1 MEVGQSQ
8 TWILALSKRLITFLG
23 PCTSVLPIFSWF
35 LANFASCTF
44 IFWLKTVYIWISV
57 LRFDCFSAV
66 KCGRL
71 RKPSF
76 GAIYP
81 ENCAQRKMPFGQRCA
96 FACQP
101 GFRLTGPSLRECIL
115 PGIWTG
121 GTLSTRCLDTTPPQ
135 IHCPRDVIVKTD
147 PELYYATL
155 NMSLPKGLGKIF
167 FLPCDLNKLYLL
179 SRVLPNIMNDFTK
192 KKLKIIPRKNYNF

>member
-1 MEVGQSQ
+1 
-8 TWILALSKRLITFLG
+8 
-23 PCTSVLPIFSWF
+23 
-35 LANFASCTF
+35 
-44 IFWLKTVYIWISV
+44 
-57 LRFDCFSAV
+57 
-66 KCGRL
+66 
-71 RKPSF
+71 
-76 GAIYP
+76 
-81 ENCAQRKMPFGQRCA
+81 MPFGQRCA

-101 GFRLTGPSLRECIL
+101 GFRLTGPSLRECVL

>member
-1 MEVGQSQ
+1 MV
-8 TWILALSKRLITFLG
+8 LSSSLFKKAI
-23 PCTSVLPIFSWF
+23 
-35 LANFASCTF
+35 
-44 IFWLKTVYIWISV
+44 
-57 LRFDCFSAV
+57 

-81 ENCAQRKMPFGQRCA
+81 ETCAQRKMPFGQRCA

-101 GFRLTGPSLRECIL
+101 GFELTGPSLRECIL

-121 GTLSTRCLDTTPPQ
+121 GTLSTRCLGIYQGSSLNHVDMCFGIFETLFSCPLGLWMPPYIISFLTEVVFRPSSWLFLDFIISTYSKFYFLDTTPPQ
-135 IHCPRDVIVKTD
+135 INCPENVIINTD

-155 NMSLPKGLGKIF
+155 NLSLPNGFGKY
-167 FLPCDLNKLYLL
+167 LKLNCNCL
-179 SRVLPNIMNDFTK
+179 
-192 KKLKIIPRKNYNF
+192 

>member
-1 MEVGQSQ
+1 
-8 TWILALSKRLITFLG
+8 
-23 PCTSVLPIFSWF
+23 
-35 LANFASCTF
+35 
-44 IFWLKTVYIWISV
+44 
-57 LRFDCFSAV
+57 
-66 KCGRL
+66 
-71 RKPSF
+71 
-76 GAIYP
+76 
-81 ENCAQRKMPFGQRCA
+81 MPFGQRCA

-135 IHCPRDVIVKTD
+135 IHCPSDMIVKTD

-167 FLPCDLNKLYLL
+167 FLPPGLNKLYLL
-179 SRVLPNIMNDFTK
+179 SRDGDRYLEQTPFCFLPWGCPLFQIRHTHFEFPATYSY
-192 KKLKIIPRKNYNF
+192 KLDLFPHLMYLSCWS